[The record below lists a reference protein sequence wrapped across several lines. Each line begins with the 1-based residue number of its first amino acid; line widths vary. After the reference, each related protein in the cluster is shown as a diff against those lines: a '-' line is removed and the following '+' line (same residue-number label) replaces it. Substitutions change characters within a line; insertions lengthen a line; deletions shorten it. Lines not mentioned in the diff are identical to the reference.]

1 MWTQC
6 CDCLTGLSCIFF
18 EHLLRS
24 KSGICRTP
32 NWTWRII
39 AELSREKRSNMGNKI
54 CLSVHPR
61 NFGSD
66 KFVRRYVHPFTLT
79 DVKCHT
85 YQPVVE
91 GSYNLYQTWYYGQ
104 LTAVKKEHPL
114 TSVTWLYRGLRCT
127 TDWADLFWKFSA
139 VVFQFIAGLGH
150 FLFQEKFSLFLAY
163 GKSWIT
169 AERHLLKDPTR
180 ASLLALAKSIYY
192 LFAGVWRTVLWWML
206 EW

>member
-1 MWTQC
+1 MSSPRASFSHVLRASEGKREEGVWKAGSPRPPQGFAQRTPVLQAERGIFLIMWTQC

-39 AELSREKRSNMGNKI
+39 AELSREKRSNMHKI
-54 CLSVHPR
+54 WLSVHPR

-66 KFVRRYVHPFTLT
+66 KFVGRYVHPFTLT

-91 GSYNLYQTWYYGQ
+91 GPYNLY
-104 LTAVKKEHPL
+104 
-114 TSVTWLYRGLRCT
+114 
-127 TDWADLFWKFSA
+127 
-139 VVFQFIAGLGH
+139 
-150 FLFQEKFSLFLAY
+150 
-163 GKSWIT
+163 
-169 AERHLLKDPTR
+169 
-180 ASLLALAKSIYY
+180 
-192 LFAGVWRTVLWWML
+192 
-206 EW
+206 